1 MRIYIFWL
9 FLLLTTSLFSQRNT
23 ISGYVRDA
31 QTDEIIIGAVIYH
44 PATKTSA
51 SSNGFGFYSLS
62 VPLSDSLIMVCGYV
76 GYTNDT
82 VKLQAKGNS
91 IKHTFKL
98 SSNAFLKEVVISEAR
113 TVHDENKISTVEL
126 SVEEI
131 KKIPALMGETD
142 VLRAYQLMPGVQ
154 SGKEG
159 TSGLYVRGGSP
170 DQNLFLM
177 DDMPLYYVNH
187 IGGFVSVFDVNSIN
201 DITLYKAGFPARYGG
216 RLSSVMDIRLKDGNN
231 QKVKRNYTFGILSS
245 KLSFEGPLKKDKTTF
260 LISGRRSLFDL
271 FTRALT
277 RLQTSGKFGGGYAFY
292 DLTGKVAHKINDN
305 NKLYFSVYGGGDN
318 IFLRS
323 TDKAEDL
330 SGKTYKYRYRAN
342 IKWGNFLSTLRW
354 NHIFSPKLFSNTTI
368 GYTRFFYTN
377 KLFAQETDIAASKVT
392 RTYNTSFR
400 SGISDITAKS
410 DYFFYPDSKHSIRLG
425 AEVTSHFFNPGITV
439 EKFENKSLPDSSNI
453 AGSSDKKLAHEG
465 KLYIEDEY
473 KINSN
478 MSVNAGIHGNIYAIE
493 NSYFISAQPRIL
505 FNYTPFEKFS
515 VKAAYSN
522 MQQNLHLLSNSGA
535 GLPTD
540 LWVPATQKAMPEKSD
555 QFVIGINKTLSEKSG
570 IELSVESY
578 YKTLSRLIELKEG
591 ESFFSTN
598 TTWENKI
605 EINGTGEIYGIEFLL
620 QKKQGRFTGWAGY
633 TLSKNIRRF
642 ENLNQGNPFPYR
654 YDRRHDI
661 SIVANYDVNE
671 HFSLS
676 ATWMYSTGQAL
687 TLSVMDYGVISD
699 FDGYNGI
706 SSGYTFNEIHV
717 YTERNGYRMPSY
729 HRLDAGLNYKK
740 QKRKGESI
748 WSLSIYNLY
757 NRQNP
762 YFLYFEKNGN
772 KRELYQ
778 LSLFPIIPSF
788 SYSYVF

>member
-1 MRIYIFWL
+1 MHIYITSL
-9 FLLLTTSLFSQRNT
+9 FLVIAGSLFSQRNT

-31 QTDEIIIGAVIYH
+31 QTGEIIIGAVIYH
-44 PATKTSA
+44 SATKTST
-51 SSNGFGFYSLS
+51 SSNDFGFYSLS
-62 VPLSDSLIMVCGYV
+62 LPASDSLSIVCGFV
-76 GYTNDT
+76 GYKNDT
-82 VKLQAKGNS
+82 IKLSAEKAEVKYN
-91 IKHTFKL
+91 FKL
-98 SSNAFLKEVVISEAR
+98 SPNTFLKEVTVSDKR
-113 TVHDENKISTVEL
+113 TVHDMNKISTVEL
-126 SVEEI
+126 TVDEI

-142 VLRAYQLMPGVQ
+142 VLRAYQLMPGIQ

-170 DQNLFLM
+170 DQNLFLV
-177 DDMPLYYVNH
+177 DDIPLYYVNH

-201 DITLYKAGFPARYGG
+201 SITLYKAGFPARYGG
-216 RLSSVMDIRLKDGNN
+216 RLSSVMDIRLKDGND
-231 QKVKRNYTFGILSS
+231 QKIKRNFTFGILSS

-292 DLTGKVAHKINDN
+292 DLTGKITHKINDN

-323 TDKAEDL
+323 TNESDDL
-330 SGKTYKYRYRAN
+330 KGKTYKYRYRAN

-377 KLFAQETDIAASKVT
+377 KLFAQETDVAASKIT
-392 RTYNTSFR
+392 RTYNASFL
-400 SGISDITAKS
+400 SGISDITGKS
-410 DYFFYPDSKHSIRLG
+410 DYFFYPNNRHSIRFG
-425 AEVTSHFFNPGITV
+425 AEVTSHFFNPGINI
-439 EKFENKSLPDSSNI
+439 EKFENKSSPDSSSI
-453 AGSSDKKLAHEG
+453 AGSSDKKLAYEG

-473 KINSN
+473 KINSR
-478 MSVNAGIHGNIYAIE
+478 MSVNAGIHGNIYTIE

-505 FNYTPFEKFS
+505 LNYKPFEKFS
-515 VKAAYSN
+515 IKAAYSN
-522 MQQNLHLLSNSGA
+522 MQQNMHLLSNSGA

-555 QFVIGINKTLSEKSG
+555 QFVIGINKTLTEKSG

-578 YKTLSRLIELKEG
+578 YKTLSHLIELKEG

-605 EINGTGEIYGIEFLL
+605 ETNGTGEVYGAEFLL
-620 QKKQGRFTGWAGY
+620 QKKQGRFNGWIGY
-633 TLSKNIRRF
+633 TISKNMRRF
-642 ENLNQGNPFPYR
+642 ENLNQGNSFPYR
-654 YDRRHDI
+654 YDKRHDI
-661 SIVANYDVNE
+661 SVVANYDINE
-671 HFSLS
+671 HFSVS
-676 ATWMYSTGQAL
+676 ATWVYSTGNAI
-687 TLSVMDYGVISD
+687 TLPVMEYGIITD
-699 FDGYNGI
+699 DLKTGF
-706 SSGYTFNEIHV
+706 GYTTNEIHV
-717 YTERNGYRMPSY
+717 YTERNGYRMPAY

-748 WSLSIYNLY
+748 WSLSVYNLY

-762 YFLYFEKNGN
+762 YFLYFEKSGN